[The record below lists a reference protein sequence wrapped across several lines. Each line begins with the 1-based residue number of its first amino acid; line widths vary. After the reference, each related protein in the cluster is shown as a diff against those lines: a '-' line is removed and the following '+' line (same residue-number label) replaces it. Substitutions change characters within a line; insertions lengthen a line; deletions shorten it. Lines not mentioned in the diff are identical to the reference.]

1 MCFDLI
7 FIACYLRF
15 TNPAYNTAVPAHS
28 SSLPDREM
36 NAVKIVKRGNTVG
49 YDNPCFDSPV
59 DFFKKLSGPRLSSM
73 EWSDSPAI
81 GSGHPV
87 ICEGSSTPRVRD
99 GDSAFLEPSSA
110 VSSNIL
116 TQARFHK

>member
-1 MCFDLI
+1 MCCDLI
-7 FIACYLRF
+7 FIACYHRF
-15 TNPAYNTAVPAHS
+15 TNPAYNTPVPAHS
-28 SSLPDREM
+28 YSPPDREM
-36 NAVKIVKRGNTVG
+36 NAVRIVKRGNTVG

-110 VSSNIL
+110 VSTDTFI
-116 TQARFHK
+116 QDKFHK